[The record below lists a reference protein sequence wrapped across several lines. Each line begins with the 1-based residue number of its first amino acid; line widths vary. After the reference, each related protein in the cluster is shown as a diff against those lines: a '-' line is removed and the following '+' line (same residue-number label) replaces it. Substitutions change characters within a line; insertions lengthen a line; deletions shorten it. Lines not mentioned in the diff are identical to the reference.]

1 MMGRGRGR
9 EADVAGGPAP
19 HIPVLLAEVA
29 EALDVTRGGT
39 FLDGTFGAG
48 GYTGAILAAHPDN
61 RVIAIDRD
69 PDAIAG
75 GEPLVREAAGRLTL
89 VQGRFDDLD
98 TIAAEAGLERLDG
111 IVLDIGVSSMQLDQA
126 ERGFSFRH
134 DAPLDMRMEQSGRS
148 AADLLNEA
156 DETEIADILYRFGEE
171 RRSRAIARAVIERRR
186 REPFR
191 GTAELAELVARY
203 VRSEPGHNPATRT
216 FQALR
221 IAVNDEL
228 GQLERALD
236 AAERALSPGG
246 RLVVVTFHSLED
258 RIVKQFMQE
267 RTSRTPRASRH
278 LPSPEPATPTFTP
291 ITRGP
296 VAPGD
301 NEIARNPRARSAKLR
316 AALRTEAPAGSVSA
330 SRRGSPR

>member
-1 MMGRGRGR
+1 MRGRGADR
-9 EADVAGGPAP
+9 EVDVAGGPAL

-29 EALDVTRGGT
+29 EALDVGKGGR

-48 GYTGAILAAHPDN
+48 GYTSAILAGHPDN

-75 GEPLVREAAGRLTL
+75 GQALVDGSEGRLAL
-89 VQGRFDDLD
+89 VHGRFENLD
-98 TIAAEAGLERLDG
+98 EIAAEFGALDG
-111 IVLDIGVSSMQLDQA
+111 VVLDIGVSSMQLDQA
-126 ERGFSFRH
+126 ERGFSFRQ
-134 DAPLDMRMEQSGRS
+134 DAPLDMRMEQSGRT
-148 AADLLNEA
+148 AADILNEEG
-156 DETEIADILYRFGEE
+156 ETEIADILYRFGEE
-171 RRSRAIARAVIERRR
+171 RRSRAIARAIIERRR
-186 REPFR
+186 REPFT
-191 GTAELAELVARY
+191 GTGELADLVSRY
-203 VRSEPGHNPATRT
+203 VRAEPGHHPATRT

-228 GQLERALD
+228 GQLGRALD
-236 AAERALSPGG
+236 AAERALAPGG

-278 LPSPEPATPTFTP
+278 LPSPEPVVPTFAP

-296 VAPGD
+296 VAAGAD
-301 NEIARNPRARSAKLR
+301 EIARNPRARSAKLR
-316 AALRTEAPAGSVSA
+316 AVMRTDAPAGPPSPA
-330 SRRGSPR
+330 KGSPR

>member
-1 MMGRGRGR
+1 MTGRGEGHPA
-9 EADVAGGPAP
+9 EAAGGPAP
-19 HIPVLLAEVA
+19 HVPVLLAEVI
-29 EALDVTRGGT
+29 EALDVARGGV

-48 GYTGAILAAHPDN
+48 GYTRAILSAHPGN

-75 GEPLVREAAGRLTL
+75 GAELARAGAGRLTL
-89 VQGRFDDLD
+89 VRGRFESLD
-98 TIAAEAGLERLDG
+98 EIAAAAEIGRLDG
-111 IVLDIGVSSMQLDQA
+111 VVLDIGVSSMQLDQP

-134 DAPLDMRMEQSGRS
+134 DAPLDMRMEQDGRT

-156 DETEIADILYRFGEE
+156 PEAEIADILYRFGEE
-171 RRSRAIARAVIERRR
+171 RRSRAIARAVVERRR
-186 REPFR
+186 REPFAR
-191 GTAELAELVARY
+191 TAELAELVARY
-203 VRSEPGHNPATRT
+203 VRAEPGLHPATRT

-228 GQLERALD
+228 GQLTRALD
-236 AAERALSPGG
+236 AAERALAPGG

-258 RIVKQFMQE
+258 RIVKLFMQE

-296 VAPGD
+296 VAPAEA
-301 NEIARNPRARSAKLR
+301 EISRNPRARSAKLR
-316 AALRTEAPAGSVSA
+316 AALRTEAPATGATPTRTGSL
-330 SRRGSPR
+330 R